1 MKSMKPNNVFAPYEK
16 QGQRS
21 AIFHGFFFKLEK
33 GKQGTQGTQGTQ
45 LDTGDTNGHRGHMG
59 HKRHKGTQGTQG
71 RQGDTRGHRTK
82 GTNIVFDLSFT

>member
-1 MKSMKPNNVFAPYEK
+1 MKSMKPNNVFAPYDK

-21 AIFHGFFFKLEK
+21 AIFHGFFFLIGK
-33 GKQGTQGTQGTQ
+33 GETR
-45 LDTGDTNGHRGHMG
+45 DTGDTGDTTGHRGHKWTQG
-59 HKRHKGTQGTQG
+59 THGTQETQGTQG

>member
-1 MKSMKPNNVFAPYEK
+1 MRNKGNAAQYFMVFFLI
-16 QGQRS
+16 G
-21 AIFHGFFFKLEK
+21 K
-33 GKQGTQGTQGTQ
+33 GETR
-45 LDTGDTNGHRGHMG
+45 DTGDTNGHRGHTG

>member
-21 AIFHGFFFKLEK
+21 EIFHGFFLIGK
-33 GKQGTQGTQGTQ
+33 GETR
-45 LDTGDTNGHRGHMG
+45 DTGDTGDTTGHRGHRG

>member
-16 QGQRS
+16 QGQCS
-21 AIFHGFFFKLEK
+21 EIFLGFFLIGK
-33 GKQGTQGTQGTQ
+33 GETR
-45 LDTGDTNGHRGHMG
+45 DTGDTNGHRGHRG
-59 HKRHKGTQGTQG
+59 HKRHKATQGTQG